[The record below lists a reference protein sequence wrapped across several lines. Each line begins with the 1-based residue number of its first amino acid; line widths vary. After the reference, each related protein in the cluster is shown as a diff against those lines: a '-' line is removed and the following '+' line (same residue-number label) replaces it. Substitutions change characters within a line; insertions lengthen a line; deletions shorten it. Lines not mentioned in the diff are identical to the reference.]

1 MIFNIETS
9 TMKYHAP
16 KIQKKSLL
24 SLTLILLM
32 LAWLSSES
40 MPGAAEQQ
48 NRTSG
53 HMDTQ
58 NWINYVDPKKQFRLS
73 YPSDFIAR
81 ERNSDELL
89 KFTPAP
95 ERAVYF
101 MNPHMASGQLSG
113 IEPAD
118 LELKI
123 YRMAQSHLSLKD
135 WLRSSGLVPEIDD
148 ATIKNFQTKHING
161 LEVCGTTMIAPGCS
175 IYTLHTPFIFQLT
188 PGSQAGQTMMGNFEF
203 L

>member
-1 MIFNIETS
+1 
-9 TMKYHAP
+9 MKYHAP

-58 NWINYVDPKKQFRLS
+58 NWINYIDPKKQFWLS
-73 YPSDFIAR
+73 YPSDFIAH
-81 ERNSDELL
+81 ERNSNELL
-89 KFTPAP
+89 KFKPTP

-101 MNPHMASGQLSG
+101 MNPHMASGQLAG

-123 YRMAQSHLSLKD
+123 YRMIQSHSSLRD
-135 WLRSSGLVPEIDD
+135 GLRNSGLVPEMDD
-148 ATIKNFQTKHING
+148 AVIKNFQTKHING
-161 LEVCGTTMIAPGCS
+161 LEVCASTMVAPGCS
-175 IYTLHTPFIFQLT
+175 IYTLHTHFIFQLT
-188 PGSQAGQTMMGNFEF
+188 PGSQAGQIMMENFEF

>member
-1 MIFNIETS
+1 
-9 TMKYHAP
+9 MKYHAP

-24 SLTLILLM
+24 FLILILLT
-32 LAWLSSES
+32 LPWLSSES
-40 MPGAAEQQ
+40 MSGTAEQQ
-48 NRTSG
+48 NRTPE

-73 YPSDFIAR
+73 YSNDFIAR
-81 ERNSDELL
+81 ERSSDELL
-89 KFTPAP
+89 KFIPAP

-123 YRMAQSHLSLKD
+123 YRMIQSHSSLKD
-135 WLRSSGLVPEIDD
+135 WLRNSGLVLEMND

-161 LEVCGTTMIAPGCS
+161 LEVCGTTMVAPGCS
-175 IYTLHTPFIFQLT
+175 VYTLHTHFIFQLT
-188 PGSQAGQTMMGNFEF
+188 PGSQAGQIMMENFEF

>member
-1 MIFNIETS
+1 M
-9 TMKYHAP
+9 MKYHAP

-24 SLTLILLM
+24 SLSIILLI
-32 LAWLSSES
+32 LAWLSNENTPSAAGRQNLTSE
-40 MPGAAEQQ
+40 
-48 NRTSG
+48 

-58 NWINYVDPKKQFRLS
+58 NWINYVDPKKQFQLS
-73 YPSDFIAR
+73 YPDDFVVR

-89 KFTPAP
+89 KFAPAP
-95 ERAVYF
+95 KRAVYF

-123 YRMAQSHLSLKD
+123 YRMNQSHSSLKHELKD
-135 WLRSSGLVPEIDD
+135 LGVVPEMNG
-148 ATIKNFQTKHING
+148 AVIKSFRTKHING
-161 LEVCGTTMIAPGCS
+161 LEVCATTMVTPGCS
-175 IYTLHTPFIFQLT
+175 IYTLHTHFIFQLT
-188 PGSQAGQTMMGNFEF
+188 PGSQAGQIMMENFEI